1 MILVEISFGVYYI
14 FIFDRIWIN
23 VGFGYNNNIG
33 VFIVLRE
40 GIYVFMWVIRMVI
53 VEYLIEL
60 LINDDIFGVIFLWV
74 KNGDDGFVSGI
85 VVVYVIRGDV
95 VFVCIY
101 FFYVG
106 DGNIYSNVY
115 G

>member
-23 VGFGYNNNIG
+23 VGFGYNNSIG

-40 GIYVFMWVIRMVI
+40 GIYVFIWVIRMVI

-106 DGNIYSNVY
+106 DGCV
-115 G
+115 